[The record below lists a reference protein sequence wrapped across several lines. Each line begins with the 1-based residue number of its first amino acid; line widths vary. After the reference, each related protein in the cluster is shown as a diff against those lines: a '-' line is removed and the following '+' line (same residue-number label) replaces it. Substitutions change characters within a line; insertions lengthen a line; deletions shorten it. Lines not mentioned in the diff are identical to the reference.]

1 MHTCSC
7 NDDNNILTHEV
18 AADHLV
24 AIVPC
29 LITNQWKKNLD
40 HKTYLCENKGSV
52 PPYSNILS
60 CVAIYNIYQY
70 LRWIWVSGFLHD
82 VFLNFLFTTVS
93 MLHCSL
99 ELYQSKLF
107 SRWQSKASILTIS
120 LFVLTNLLNLTV
132 FQALL
137 HASVAMERKLVVDWV
152 PSCDLEDPS
161 AREVSLLW
169 EPNHFYPLP
178 CFCWCFRDACFV

>member
-1 MHTCSC
+1 MT
-7 NDDNNILTHEV
+7 
-18 AADHLV
+18 
-24 AIVPC
+24 
-29 LITNQWKKNLD
+29 
-40 HKTYLCENKGSV
+40 
-52 PPYSNILS
+52 
-60 CVAIYNIYQY
+60 
-70 LRWIWVSGFLHD
+70 F
-82 VFLNFLFTTVS
+82 FLNLLFTTVS

-178 CFCWCFRDACFV
+178 CFC